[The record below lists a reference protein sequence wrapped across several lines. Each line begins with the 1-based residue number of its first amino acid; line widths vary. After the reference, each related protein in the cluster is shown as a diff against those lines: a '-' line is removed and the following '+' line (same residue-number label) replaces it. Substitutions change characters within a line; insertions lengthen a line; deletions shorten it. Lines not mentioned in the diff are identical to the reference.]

1 MSKKDL
7 LGSGASFSSA
17 RRPSERSERGR
28 AKAMAQGEIP
38 VYELAKFRLEQVS
51 PTPLNPRRN
60 FGSAEDLT
68 RFGEELRQT
77 QLAACV
83 VVSRS
88 AYLALWP
95 DHEAAIGAVEYV
107 LINGER
113 RYRSAVHVGLESLDF
128 VVRDELAR
136 SREDFIDHLLAEN
149 LDREDFD
156 VIERARGVAQLV
168 EICAEEKEFGS
179 KSRAAERLGKSPA
192 WITHQLAL
200 LELPDEIQAMLSSGD
215 MPERDG
221 RALARALKDD
231 ASLGAAD
238 LLALLKS
245 SKEKEAQAKEQQQ
258 AILRAAA
265 EPVPAPALPQAPV
278 ALPSPSPS
286 SDQQAAAMA
295 TAPEPFTAVKGSAPS
310 APPAPSPQQA
320 APTTEAPSAVSATP
334 APSTPDVSPGA
345 VPRQETPEQTT
356 PAALEVESETTA
368 ADQESQDSGFLVD
381 LRSLPRVP
389 WHDGGA
395 VAELVLQKMD
405 RPQLTVLLEKLLEA
419 HSED

>member
-38 VYELAKFRLEQVS
+38 VYELARFRLDQVS

-60 FGSAEDLT
+60 FGTAEELT
-68 RFGEELRQT
+68 RFGEELRQA

-83 VVSRS
+83 AVSRS

-95 DHEAAIGAVEYV
+95 DHEAAIGAAEYV

-113 RYRSAVHVGLESLDF
+113 RYRSAAHVGLEGLDF

-136 SREDFIDHLLAEN
+136 TREDFIDHLLAEN
-149 LDREDFD
+149 LEREDFD
-156 VIERARGVAQLV
+156 VVERARGVAQLV
-168 EICAEEKEFGS
+168 AICAEAKEFGS

-231 ASLGAAD
+231 PSLKAD
-238 LLALLKS
+238 ELLALLRS
-245 SKEKEAQAKEQQQ
+245 TKEKEAQVKEKQH
-258 AILRAAA
+258 AILQAAA
-265 EPVPAPALPQAPV
+265 ESASAPAAPHVAV

-286 SDQQAAAMA
+286 SEQPVAAG
-295 TAPEPFTAVKGSAPS
+295 TSTLDPLTAVKGSAS
-310 APPAPSPQQA
+310 S
-320 APTTEAPSAVSATP
+320 PTTSIKQPEGSTATATAPRPPTNETP
-334 APSTPDVSPGA
+334 PNV
-345 VPRQETPEQTT
+345 VPRQAAEVQTAL
-356 PAALEVESETTA
+356 AATGEVEVP
-368 ADQESQDSGFLVD
+368 ADAEAEDAGFLVD
-381 LRSLPRVP
+381 VRALPRVP
-389 WHDGGA
+389 WHDGEA
-395 VAELVLQKMD
+395 VAQLLFQKMD
-405 RPQLTVLLEKLLEA
+405 REQLAVLLEKLLDA
-419 HSED
+419 HTGD